1 MPFHRWFRP
10 GKPDGNL
17 MDRQTFATGD
27 VPARGHSTSLTGRVQ
42 AIVHGPA
49 SLMIEIP
56 GEVDS
61 GLTFLMIFQ
70 YLDTVGSGNPECP

>member
-27 VPARGHSTSLTGRVQ
+27 VPARVFQ
-42 AIVHGPA
+42 HG
-49 SLMIEIP
+49 
-56 GEVDS
+56 
-61 GLTFLMIFQ
+61 
-70 YLDTVGSGNPECP
+70 DTAHL